1 MTDAGA
7 AITLFAADPHAFNG
21 IIVRSAAGPARNAW
35 LDSLRAALPAGMP
48 VGRLPIG
55 IDEARLLGG
64 LDLAATLAAG
74 RPVMQT
80 GLLAAHDGGVLI
92 VPMAERIA
100 PALAGQL
107 AAMLDSG
114 QVQPREGDGEQAAR
128 VALIL
133 LDEGEGP
140 EESVPAILAERIGL
154 TVMLDPRWSDD
165 DAARCPAAGEPA
177 ALDAQQLT
185 ALCALSASLGIAS
198 MRAPVFAA
206 RAAATAAMRAGRS
219 AADDDDLALAV
230 RLTLAAKARRLPEF
244 EAEDQSA
251 DQPPPPPPD
260 PTGDNEGD
268 EEGEGDRERALDDL
282 LVDAVQ
288 TSLPADLLAA
298 LASGAM
304 MRGARASGHGAG
316 ARRRSPTH
324 GKPLSSR
331 PGMPGGGK
339 RLALVDTL
347 RAAAPW
353 QALRGAPGKVHVRRS
368 DLKIRRYADR
378 EAALVVFAV
387 DASGSAALERL
398 AEAKG
403 AVELLLAE
411 AYVKRTEVA
420 VLAFRGASAELVL
433 PPTRSL
439 VRAKRALGDLAGGG
453 PTPLA
458 GAIEAALMLCEAAR
472 RKGTTPFLVLLTD
485 GRGNVARDGTP
496 DRARASEDLAGMAR
510 RFAAARFGSVTID
523 VAARP
528 GEAASSLARA
538 LGGRYATLPRLD
550 ARGVQQV
557 VAAAMPG

>member
-1 MTDAGA
+1 MTDAAA
-7 AITLFAADPHAFNG
+7 AIALFAADPQAFHG
-21 IIVRSAAGPARNAW
+21 IIVRAAAGPARTAW
-35 LDSLRAALPAGMP
+35 LEALRAALPADMP
-48 VGRLPIG
+48 LGRLPIG

-74 RPVMQT
+74 RPVMLN
-80 GLLAAHDGGVLI
+80 GLLAGHDGGALV

-107 AAMLDSG
+107 AAMLDTAR
-114 QVQPREGDGEQAAR
+114 VQPREGEGEQPAQ

-140 EESVPAILAERIGL
+140 DERVPDILSERIGL
-154 TVMLDPRWSDD
+154 TVLLDPRWSDD
-165 DAARCPAAGEPA
+165 NAAPGRAVGVPA
-177 ALDAQQLT
+177 ALEEQQLA
-185 ALCALSASLGIAS
+185 ALCALSASLGIGS
-198 MRAPVFAA
+198 MRAPMFAA
-206 RAAATAAMRAGRS
+206 RAAAIAAMHAGRTQV
-219 AADDDDLALAV
+219 DEDDLALAV
-230 RLTLAAKARRLPEF
+230 RLTLAVKARRLPEP
-244 EAEDQSA
+244 ALEDQPA
-251 DQPPPPPPD
+251 DPPPAPPNPSD
-260 PTGDNEGD
+260 GDNHGD
-268 EEGEGDRERALDDL
+268 DDRSGERALDDL
-282 LVDAVQ
+282 LVEAVQ

-304 MRGARASGHGAG
+304 IRGARASGHGSG

-368 DLKIRRYADR
+368 DLRIRRHADR

-433 PPTRSL
+433 APTRSL

-458 GAIEAALMLCEAAR
+458 SAIETALLLCEAAR

-485 GRGNVARDGTP
+485 GRGNVARDGMP
-496 DRARASEDLAGMAR
+496 DRARAAEDLAAIAR

-550 ARGVQQV
+550 ARGVQKV